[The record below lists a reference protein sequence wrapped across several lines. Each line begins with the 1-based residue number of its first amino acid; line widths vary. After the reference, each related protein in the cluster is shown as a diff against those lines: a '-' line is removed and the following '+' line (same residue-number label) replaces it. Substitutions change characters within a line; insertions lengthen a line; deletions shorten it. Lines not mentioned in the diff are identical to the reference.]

1 MGFFCFDFDGT
12 LANIEHRAHYV
23 RDGNRQW
30 DKFFE
35 ECDKDLPEKEVIT
48 VLKALC
54 DAGHRVEIWSGRSDA
69 VREKSEQWLDKHVGH
84 VLDTDGNFWAASNL
98 LRRMRPQTDYQ
109 SDVELKRSW
118 LHEEETKPDMI
129 FDDRQGVV
137 DMWREE
143 GIKCS
148 QVEPGDF
155 DQSKAPKRPRKPKLT
170 VMVGP
175 SGSGKSTYIKDRLQG
190 PSDMVVSSDKIRM
203 QQWYAA
209 ENFSE
214 AAYSPAGFKATF
226 AAVHAITKA
235 YLDSGLDVIVD
246 STSLK
251 KRDRRSLLE
260 AVGASTG
267 DVDVEYV
274 VIDRPLE
281 HKLASYNG
289 AWHTN
294 KSVIEKHHKSFQ
306 SAKRDALKGDDL
318 PFVTVTDLTQ

>member
-98 LRRMRPQTDYQ
+98 LRRMRPADDYQ

-155 DQSKAPKRPRKPKLT
+155 DKPKAPKRPRKPTLK
-170 VMVGP
+170 VMIGP
-175 SGSGKSTYIKDRLQG
+175 SGSGKSTYIKKRFAG
-190 PSDMVVSSDKIRM
+190 PGVVVVSSDDIRM
-203 QQWYAA
+203 AQFQTADD
-209 ENFSE
+209 FSA
-214 AAYSPAGFKATF
+214 AAYCPAGFKATF
-226 AAVHAITKA
+226 AALHGIAKA
-235 YLDSGLDVIVD
+235 YLDGGLDVIVD
-246 STSLK
+246 STNLK
-251 KRDRRSLLE
+251 RKDRMALLE
-260 AVGASTG
+260 AVGADTG
-267 DVDVEYV
+267 DVYVEYFV
-274 VIDRPLE
+274 MDRPLQD
-281 HKLASYNG
+281 KLDSYTG

-294 KSVIEKHHKSFQ
+294 RDVIEKHHKTFTAS
-306 SAKRDALKGDDL
+306 KRDALKGDGL

>member
-1 MGFFCFDFDGT
+1 MGFFVFDFDGT

-35 ECDKDLPEKEVIT
+35 ECDKDAPEKEVIT

-54 DAGHRVEIWSGRSDA
+54 DAGHRVEIWSGRSDI
-69 VREKSEQWLDKHVGH
+69 VRMLSEQWLDHHVGY
-84 VLDTDGNFWAASNL
+84 VLEQEGHNFMPASKL
-98 LRRMRPQTDYQ
+98 LKRMRPRTDYQ

-155 DQSKAPKRPRKPKLT
+155 DEPKTPKRPRKPNLK
-170 VMVGP
+170 VMIGP
-175 SGSGKSTYIKDRLQG
+175 SGSGKSTFIRKNY
-190 PSDMVVSSDKIRM
+190 PNAFVVSSDTIRM
-203 QQWYAA
+203 EQFA
-209 ENFSE
+209 EEANFSD
-214 AAYSPAGFKATF
+214 AAYSPSGFKATF
-226 AAVHAITKA
+226 AALHAMVKA
-235 YLDSGLDVIVD
+235 RLDAGLDVIVD
-246 STSLK
+246 STNIK
-251 KRDRRSLLE
+251 KRDRRALLE
-260 AVGASTG
+260 AVGADTG
-267 DVDVEYV
+267 EVYVEYV
-274 VIDRPLE
+274 VIDRPLQD
-281 HKLASYNG
+281 KLDGYTG

-294 KSVIEKHHKSFQ
+294 KGVIEKHHKSFQ